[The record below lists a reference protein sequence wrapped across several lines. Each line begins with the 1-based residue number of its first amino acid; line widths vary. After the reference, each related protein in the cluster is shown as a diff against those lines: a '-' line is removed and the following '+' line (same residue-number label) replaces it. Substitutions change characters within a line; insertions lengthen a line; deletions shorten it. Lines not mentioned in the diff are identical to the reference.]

1 MPDHRTHKQLNRSRN
16 AAFVNSLKL
25 ERGCARCDFKPSS
38 EIECRLLDLHHKRA
52 QEKKAKLS
60 RLVWGHAGLETIK
73 REIAKGEFLCK
84 LCHARE
90 HAKAKKAR

>member
-1 MPDHRTHKQLNRSRN
+1 VLAKYIIHKQRN
-16 AAFVNSLKL
+16 AKFVNGLKM

-38 EIECRLLDLHHKRA
+38 DIECRLLDLHHKSTE
-52 QEKKAKLS
+52 QKTAKLS
-60 RLVWGHAGLETIK
+60 RLVWGHAGLDKIK

>member
-1 MPDHRTHKQLNRSRN
+1 MTPKRKLDARLRN
-16 AAFVNSLKL
+16 AAYVNGLKM
-25 ERGCARCDFKPSS
+25 EQGCAKCDFKPAS
-38 EIECRLLDLHHKRA
+38 EMECRLLDLHHKKT
-52 QEKKAKLS
+52 EDKTAKLS

-90 HAKAKKAR
+90 HAKTKKAR